1 MFTNSFRAEVLKSRN
16 SLPLWLSIAGTVTL
30 EPGFL
35 LLHLFGVA
43 GFDLPATG
51 NPWPAFV
58 LNHYRGL
65 NFMLL
70 PLFVVILASLVAYQ
84 EHRNGMWKHL
94 FVQTVHRRE
103 VYLAKLVYTL
113 VLFAAAHLLF
123 VLTMLM
129 AGLLLGL
136 LRSDA
141 GLLSHAPDLGQ
152 IALLY
157 ARTILSILGLLGLQY
172 WISMRFSVFLVPLTA
187 GIIGYVGTTL
197 LIGAP
202 WAALNPYAF
211 STLYLA
217 EYADGTSGFTWID
230 LYSLMYFVCFTVLG
244 VLDFQRGEV
253 D

>member
-1 MFTNSFRAEVLKSRN
+1 MFTNSFRAELLKSRN
-16 SLPLWLSIAGTVTL
+16 SLPPWLALAGTITL

-35 LLHLFGVA
+35 LLHLFRVP
-43 GFDLPATG
+43 GFALPPDG

-103 VYLAKLVYTL
+103 VYLAKLAYTL
-113 VLFAAAHLLF
+113 LLFAAAHLLF
-123 VLTMLM
+123 VATMLL
-129 AGLLLGL
+129 AGALLGL
-136 LRSDA
+136 LRPA
-141 GLLSHAPDLGQ
+141 TGLLSHAPDLGQ
-152 IALLY
+152 IGLLY
-157 ARTILSILGLLGLQY
+157 VRTILSILGLLGLQY
-172 WISMRFSVFLVPLTA
+172 WISIRFSVFLVPLTV

-202 WAALNPYAF
+202 WAVFNPYAF
-211 STLYLA
+211 PTLYLA
-217 EYADGTSGFTWID
+217 EYERGTTGFTAID
-230 LYSLMYFVCFTVLG
+230 AYSALYFVGFTILG
-244 VLDFQRGEV
+244 LLDFQRREIA
-253 D
+253 